1 MWDPMKGKIKGK
13 IMQKKLYLIC
23 YNKQESTKQIICNIK
38 ITMMVRL
45 TIHINQA
52 YLRVNEAVSLDN

>member
-1 MWDPMKGKIKGK
+1 MGPYERKNQRK
-13 IMQKKLYLIC
+13 IMQKKVCLIC
-23 YNKQESTKQIICNIK
+23 YNKKESTKQIICNIK
-38 ITMMVRL
+38 ITMMVRP